1 MRIYKA
7 TDYNDMSR
15 KAANII
21 SAQIIM
27 KPDCVLGLATGSSP
41 VGTYKQ
47 LIEWYNKN
55 DLDFSEVTSINLD
68 EYKGLSPEDPQS
80 YRYFMNTHLFD
91 HVNIDKNRTFV
102 PDGLATDPEKAC
114 AEYNAN
120 IIKQGGIDLQLL
132 GIGRNGHIGF
142 NEPGTS
148 FDSVTHMIELKES
161 TRQDNARLFFDG
173 KIDEVPTHAITMG
186 ISNILQAKKVL
197 LVACGENKAQPI
209 KVLVEGEKTTDVP
222 ASALQDHNDVV
233 VIVDKA
239 AASLLTK

>member
-1 MRIYKA
+1 MKLIIVENYEEA
-7 TDYNDMSR
+7 SIE
-15 KAANII
+15 AAKVMLEVVKNNPT
-21 SAQIIM
+21 AN
-27 KPDCVLGLATGSSP
+27 LGLATGSTP
-41 VGTYKQ
+41 IRMYELMIEDHKKNGTSYKD
-47 LIEWYNKN
+47 IKS
-55 DLDFSEVTSINLD
+55 FNLD
-68 EYKGLSPEDPQS
+68 EYFGLEATHPQS
-80 YRYFMNTHLFD
+80 YHYFMNKHLFS
-91 HVNIDKNRTFV
+91 
-102 PDGLATDPEKAC
+102 
-114 AEYNAN
+114 
-120 IIKQGGIDLQLL
+120 GIDINPENVHVPNGAGDIQVSCDDYNKLLAENPIDIQLL
-132 GIGRNGHIGF
+132 GIGSNGHIGF

-222 ASALQDHNDVV
+222 TSALQDHNDVV

>member
-1 MRIYKA
+1 MNKHLFSGIDINSENVHVPNGA
-7 TDYNDMSR
+7 GDIQVSCDDYN
-15 KAANII
+15 K
-21 SAQIIM
+21 
-27 KPDCVLGLATGSSP
+27 LLAENP
-41 VGTYKQ
+41 
-47 LIEWYNKN
+47 
-55 DLDFSEVTSINLD
+55 
-68 EYKGLSPEDPQS
+68 
-80 YRYFMNTHLFD
+80 
-91 HVNIDKNRTFV
+91 ID
-102 PDGLATDPEKAC
+102 
-114 AEYNAN
+114 
-120 IIKQGGIDLQLL
+120 IQLL
-132 GIGRNGHIGF
+132 GIGSNGHIGF